1 MKPATARRAAKVFFL
16 VIPSLLL
23 LGGGLAGATN
33 AVVLD
38 IADANQDVTIFGA
51 NTKDFLTDFNSIAV
65 GDVNGDGLN
74 DLILGDPAA
83 DVEEGNR
90 RDAGKVYV
98 IFGKPGLDSVYD
110 LARSHADIVVTGAR
124 PGDMLGTSVAV
135 GDSNGDGRLDL
146 IIGAAGV
153 DGPDGL
159 PERRR
164 DAGAVYVI
172 YGRPTPNKLIDIF
185 DGDQDITIH
194 GETPGDRFGASVA
207 TGDLNGDGIA
217 DLIVGATDADGPR
230 KERANA
236 GQVYVFFGS
245 TSLPRTIDLAR
256 RDADI
261 TVFGRNST
269 DQLGNI
275 ILSAEVNGDGFDDL
289 IIASHQADGPGNGRN
304 NAGEV
309 YILFGSTTL
318 PAAVDLAKDRPDVH
332 IYGADAGDTLGVSV
346 GLGDLDGDGFNDVI
360 IGAPGAG
367 GPQNKRPGAG
377 EVYILLGGPSLQGI
391 YDLAVGRYDTI
402 VYGADAGDRL
412 GRAVASGLIGG
423 ATFDDPYWDLVL
435 GADSADGPEN
445 KRLNAGEAYLILG
458 QDPLP
463 KTIDLR
469 AGDAPVAAVFLGAQ
483 ADDRLGSAAIAGDLD
498 GDGLAE
504 VILGAL
510 NADGLENLKPD
521 SGEAYIFF
529 GSRFGPPAPPNLPP
543 VANAGPDQTVK
554 VGSTVTLDGSASS
567 DPEGGVLG
575 FQWRIVTAPTG
586 STATLT
592 GADTETASFVADI
605 VGSYVIELVVTDNRR
620 QTGNDQ
626 VIVQAVENQAPV
638 ANAGSDQQ
646 VTVGT
651 RVTLDGSAS
660 RDPDDDPITFQWR
673 FVSQPEGST
682 ATLTDADT
690 AQAKFTPDVA
700 GDYILELVVTD
711 PDGATDSDQVKVTAQ
726 PPAPTRKKGDV
737 DNDGDVDIIDAKLAA
752 EFIVG
757 LRDLDAQ
764 SRWAADVRAP
774 CQPSA
779 GSAENIDVTD
789 VRWIAEFAIGVRT
802 EMFCL
807 EVPLPT
813 ATAKK
818 LTLLRVRPLH
828 RAVEFSAPMGTQIS
842 VRVFDMLGR
851 ALYRAESSSG
861 LLRWSLE
868 DQVGQPV
875 SNGVY
880 ITVIELWDGTERT
893 VQVRKLVVRR

>member
-1 MKPATARRAAKVFFL
+1 
-16 VIPSLLL
+16 
-23 LGGGLAGATN
+23 
-33 AVVLD
+33 VVLD
-38 IADANQDVTIFGA
+38 IADANQDITIFGA

-65 GDVNGDGLN
+65 GDVNGDSFA
-74 DLILGDPAA
+74 DLVLGDPAA

-110 LARSHADIVVTGAR
+110 LAKSHADIVVTGAR

-135 GDSNGDGRLDL
+135 GDINGDGRLDL
-146 IIGAAGV
+146 IIGAAGA

-185 DGDQDITIH
+185 DGDQDLTIH

-236 GQVYVFFGS
+236 GQVYLFFGS

-256 RDADI
+256 RDADM

-269 DQLGNI
+269 DQLGNVVT
-275 ILSAEVNGDGFDDL
+275 SGDVNGDLFDDV
-289 IIASHQADGPGNGRN
+289 IIAAHQADGPGNGRN
-304 NAGEV
+304 NSGEV

-318 PAAVDLAKDRPDVH
+318 PAMVDLAKDRPDVA
-332 IYGADAGDTLGVSV
+332 ILGADAGDTLGVSV
-346 GLGDLDGDGFNDVI
+346 ALGDLNGDSFHDVI

-510 NADGLENLKPD
+510 NADGVENLKPD

-529 GSRFGPPAPPNLPP
+529 GSRFGPPAPPNQPP
-543 VANAGPDQTVK
+543 IANAGPDQTVK

-626 VIVQAVENQAPV
+626 VIVQAMENQAPV
-638 ANAGSDQQ
+638 ANAGPDRT

-651 RVTLDGSAS
+651 PVTLDGGQSK
-660 RDPDDDPITFQWR
+660 DPDGDPLTFQWR

-682 ATLTDADT
+682 ATLTDAET
-690 AQAKFTPDVA
+690 AQAKFTPGVA

-711 PDGATDSDQVKVTAQ
+711 PDGATDSDQVKVTA
-726 PPAPTRKKGDV
+726 AAARRKGDV

-757 LRDLDAQ
+757 LRDLDALA
-764 SRWAADVRAP
+764 RWAADVRAP
-774 CQPSA
+774 CQPSS

-789 VRWIAEFAIGVRT
+789 VRWIAEFAIGVRI
-802 EMFCL
+802 EMNCL
-807 EVPLPT
+807 HVPLPSAMAST
-813 ATAKK
+813 
-818 LTLLRVRPLH
+818 RPLPLQVRLKH
-828 RAVEFSAPMGTQIS
+828 RTVEFSAPYQKMMMK
-842 VRVFDMLGR
+842 VRIFDMLGR
-851 ALYRAESSSG
+851 LIYEAESSSG
-861 LLRWSLE
+861 TLRWSLE
-868 DQVGQPV
+868 DRAGRPV
-875 SNGVY
+875 ANGMYLYV
-880 ITVIELWDGTERT
+880 VQLGDGTERT
-893 VQVRKLVVRR
+893 VQVRKLVVQR

>member
-1 MKPATARRAAKVFFL
+1 VKPATIQRAAKVFFL

-23 LGGGLAGATN
+23 IAGGLARATDS
-33 AVVLD
+33 VVLD

-98 IFGKPGLDSVYD
+98 IFGKPHLDLTYD
-110 LARSHADIVVTGAR
+110 LAKSHADIVVTGAR
-124 PGDMLGTSVAV
+124 PGDMLGTAVAI
-135 GDSNGDGRLDL
+135 GDVNGDGRLDL
-146 IIGAAGV
+146 IIGAAGA

-164 DAGAVYVI
+164 DAGTVYII

-194 GETPGDRFGASVA
+194 GATPGDRFGASVT

-256 RDADI
+256 RNADM

-269 DQLGNI
+269 DQLGNVV
-275 ILSAEVNGDGFDDL
+275 LSADVNGDVFEDL
-289 IIASHQADGPGNGRN
+289 IIAAHQADGPGNGRN
-304 NAGEV
+304 NSGEV

-346 GLGDLDGDGFNDVI
+346 ALGDLNGDGERDVI
-360 IGAPGAG
+360 LGAPGAS

-377 EVYILLGGPSLQGI
+377 EAYVLLGGPSLQGV
-391 YDLAVGRYDTI
+391 YDLAVGRYDLI
-402 VYGADAGDRL
+402 IYGADAGDRL
-412 GRAVASGLIGG
+412 GRAVASGQIGG
-423 ATFDDPYWDLVL
+423 ASFDEPFWDMVL

-445 KRLNAGEAYLILG
+445 KRLNTGEAYLILG

-463 KTIDLR
+463 TTIDLR
-469 AGDAPVAAVFLGAQ
+469 AKDAPVAAIFLGSE
-483 ADDRLGSAAIAGDLD
+483 ADDRLGSATIAGDLD

-521 SGEAYIFF
+521 SGEAYIFL

-543 VANAGPDQTVK
+543 VANAGPDQTVP
-554 VGSTVTLDGSASS
+554 VGTLVTLDGSKSS
-567 DPEGGVLG
+567 
-575 FQWRIVTAPTG
+575 
-586 STATLT
+586 
-592 GADTETASFVADI
+592 
-605 VGSYVIELVVTDNRR
+605 
-620 QTGNDQ
+620 
-626 VIVQAVENQAPV
+626 
-638 ANAGSDQQ
+638 
-646 VTVGT
+646 
-651 RVTLDGSAS
+651 
-660 RDPDDDPITFQWR
+660 DPDDDPIAFQWR

-682 ATLTDADT
+682 ATLADADKASAT
-690 AQAKFTPDVA
+690 FTPDIV

-774 CQPSA
+774 CQPSS

-802 EMFCL
+802 EMNCL
-807 EVPLPT
+807 QVPLPPL
-813 ATAKK
+813 ATVKR
-818 LTLLRVRPLH
+818 LSPLQVRISH
-828 RAVEFSAPMGTQIS
+828 RTVAFSAPSRTMLS
-842 VRVFDMLGR
+842 VRIFDMMGR
-851 ALYRAESSSG
+851 LIYEAESSSG
-861 LLRWSLE
+861 TLWWPLE
-868 DQVGQPV
+868 DQVSHPV
-875 SNGVY
+875 ANGVY
-880 ITVIELWDGTERT
+880 LYVVQLGDGTERT

>member
-23 LGGGLAGATN
+23 LGGGLAGATESV
-33 AVVLD
+33 ALD

-51 NTKDFLTDFNSIAV
+51 NAKDFLTDFNSIAV

-98 IFGKPGLDSVYD
+98 IFGRSGLDLTYD
-110 LARSHADIVVTGAR
+110 LAKSQADLVVTGAR
-124 PGDMLGTSVAV
+124 PGDMLGTAVAV
-135 GDSNGDGRLDL
+135 GDINGDGRLDL
-146 IIGAAGV
+146 LIGAAGA

-172 YGRPTPNKLIDIF
+172 YGRPVPHKLIDIF
-185 DGDQDITIH
+185 DGDQDITLH

-236 GQVYVFFGS
+236 GQVYLFFGS
-245 TSLPRTIDLAR
+245 TSLPSTIDLAR
-256 RDADI
+256 QDAAM

-269 DQLGNI
+269 DQLGSVL
-275 ILSAEVNGDGFDDL
+275 LSADVNGDGFEDL
-289 IIASHQADGPGNGRN
+289 LIAAHQADGPGNGRN

-318 PAAVDLAKDRPDVH
+318 PATVDLAKNRPDVH

-346 GLGDLDGDGFNDVI
+346 ALGDVNGDAYPDVI
-360 IGAPGAG
+360 LGAPGAS

-377 EVYILLGGPSLQGI
+377 EVSVLLGGPSLQGV
-391 YDLAVGRYDTI
+391 YDLAVGRYDLI
-402 VYGADAGDRL
+402 IYGADAGDRL
-412 GRAVASGLIGG
+412 GRAVASGQIGG
-423 ATFDDPYWDLVL
+423 ASFDEPFWDLVL

-445 KRLNAGEAYLILG
+445 KRLNAGEAYLLLG

-463 KTIDLR
+463 PTIDLQ
-469 AGDAPVAAVFLGAQ
+469 AKDAPVAAIFLGVE

-510 NADGLENLKPD
+510 NADGVENLKPD

-529 GSRFGPPAPPNLPP
+529 GSRFGPPAPPNQPP
-543 VANAGPDQTVK
+543 IANAGPDQTVT
-554 VGSTVTLDGSASS
+554 VGTLVTLDGSGSS
-567 DPEGGVLG
+567 
-575 FQWRIVTAPTG
+575 
-586 STATLT
+586 
-592 GADTETASFVADI
+592 
-605 VGSYVIELVVTDNRR
+605 
-620 QTGNDQ
+620 
-626 VIVQAVENQAPV
+626 
-638 ANAGSDQQ
+638 
-646 VTVGT
+646 
-651 RVTLDGSAS
+651 
-660 RDPDDDPITFQWR
+660 DPDDDPIAFAWR

-682 ATLTDADT
+682 ATLTDADSS
-690 AQAKFTPDVA
+690 QAKFTPDVV
-700 GDYILELVVTD
+700 GDYIIEVVVTD
-711 PDGATDSDQVKVTAQ
+711 PDGATDSDQVTVTAQ

-757 LRDLDAQ
+757 LRELDAQ
-764 SRWAADVRAP
+764 ARWAADVREP
-774 CQPSA
+774 CQPDDSH
-779 GSAENIDVTD
+779 IDVTD

-802 EMFCL
+802 EMNCL
-807 EVPLPT
+807 QVPLPPL
-813 ATAKK
+813 AT
-818 LTLLRVRPLH
+818 VRRLSPLQVRISH
-828 RAVEFSAPMGTQIS
+828 RTVEFAAPSRTVLS
-842 VRVFDMLGR
+842 VRIFDMMGR
-851 ALYRAESSSG
+851 LIYEAESSSG
-861 LLRWSLE
+861 TLRWALE
-868 DQVGQPV
+868 DRAGRPV
-875 SNGVY
+875 ANGVY
-880 ITVIELWDGTERT
+880 LSVVQLGDGTERT
-893 VQVRKLVVRR
+893 AQVRKLVVRR